1 MEETA
6 GTSEVEVEEE
16 REACQHFVP
25 NFLERQTQTNSVG
38 RLKGESVGERRGE
51 LRTGG
56 EARSD
61 PGKTEIGRKYNRQE
75 ILMWT
80 KAL

>member
-16 REACQHFVP
+16 REARQHFVP

-38 RLKGESVGERRGE
+38 RLKGELVGERRGE
-51 LRTGG
+51 ER
-56 EARSD
+56 
-61 PGKTEIGRKYNRQE
+61 
-75 ILMWT
+75 
-80 KAL
+80 